1 MTAEEKVDFEH
12 RLTES
17 EHRGKSNT
25 RRIEKLEL
33 QTEAI
38 QSLATSVEV
47 MVKEQ
52 NHQTEAIDRIEKN
65 VEKLDCK
72 VEVLEHKPAKRW
84 ESVVDKIIMTIV
96 GAVVGYLLVKL
107 GL

>member
-1 MTAEEKVDFEH
+1 MTAEEMAVKMAELEH
-12 RLTES
+12 RA
-17 EHRGKSNT
+17 KSNT
-25 RRIEKLEL
+25 RRVEKLEL

-52 NHQTEAIDRIEKN
+52 VHQTEAIERIEKN
-65 VEKLDCK
+65 VEKLDAK

-84 ESVVDKIIMTIV
+84 EGVVDKVVMTIV
-96 GAVVGYLLVKL
+96 GAVIGYILVRI

>member
-1 MTAEEKVDFEH
+1 MTQEEMAVKV
-12 RLTES
+12 TEVDQ
-17 EHRGKSNT
+17 RAKSNT
-25 RRIEKLEL
+25 RRIDKLEQ
-33 QTEAI
+33 QTDAI

-52 NHQTEAIDRIEKN
+52 GHQTEAIERIEKN
-65 VEKLDCK
+65 VEKLDGK

-84 ESVVDKIIMTIV
+84 ESVVDKAIMTIV
-96 GAVVGYLLVKL
+96 GALVGYLLVKL

>member
-1 MTAEEKVDFEH
+1 MTNEEAAVKMAELEH
-12 RLTES
+12 RA
-17 EHRGKSNT
+17 KSNT
-25 RRIEKLEL
+25 RRVEKLEL

-52 NHQTEAIDRIEKN
+52 GHQTEAIERIEQN
-65 VEKLDCK
+65 VEKLDAK

-84 ESVVDKIIMTIV
+84 ESIVDKVVMTVV
-96 GAVVGYLLVKL
+96 GGIVGYLLVKL

>member
-1 MTAEEKVDFEH
+1 MTTEEIAVKVAEVEH
-12 RLTES
+12 RS
-17 EHRGKSNT
+17 KSNT
-25 RRIEKLEL
+25 RRVEKLEL

-52 NHQTEAIDRIEKN
+52 SHQTEAIERIEKN
-65 VEKLDCK
+65 VEKLDGK

-84 ESVVDKIIMTIV
+84 ESVVDKVIMTIV
-96 GAVVGYLLVKL
+96 GAIVGYLLVKL

>member
-1 MTAEEKVDFEH
+1 MTAEEMAVKMAELEH
-12 RLTES
+12 RA
-17 EHRGKSNT
+17 KSNT
-25 RRIEKLEL
+25 RRVEKLEL

-52 NHQTEAIDRIEKN
+52 VHQTEAIERIEKN
-65 VEKLDCK
+65 VEKLDEK

-84 ESVVDKIIMTIV
+84 ESVVDKVVMTIV
-96 GAVVGYLLVKL
+96 GAVIGYILVRI

>member
-1 MTAEEKVDFEH
+1 MTAEEKLEFEH
-12 RLTES
+12 RLTEA
-17 EHRGKSNT
+17 EQRGKSNT
-25 RRIEKLEL
+25 RRIDKLEQ
-33 QTEAI
+33 QTDAI

-52 NHQTEAIDRIEKN
+52 VHQTEAIERIEKN
-65 VEKLDCK
+65 VEKLDGK

-84 ESVVDKIIMTIV
+84 EGVVDKVIMTIV
-96 GAVVGYLLVKL
+96 GAIVGYMLVKL

>member
-1 MTAEEKVDFEH
+1 MTAEETAVKVAELEH
-12 RLTES
+12 RA
-17 EHRGKSNT
+17 KSNT
-25 RRIEKLEL
+25 RRIDKLEL

-52 NHQTEAIDRIEKN
+52 GHQTEAIERIEKN
-65 VEKLDCK
+65 VEKLDGK

-84 ESVVDKIIMTIV
+84 ESIVDKAIMTIV